1 MVAYFPTNMTNPFG
15 VLEALFS
22 MVDVLKFVI
31 FQKLQKFL
39 TIPDSSLRSE
49 VENSRAG
56 TAILRP
62 VLVMV
67 DTVHSSWIQL
77 T

>member
-1 MVAYFPTNMTNPFG
+1 MVAYFQTNMTNPFG
-15 VLEALFS
+15 VLVALFS